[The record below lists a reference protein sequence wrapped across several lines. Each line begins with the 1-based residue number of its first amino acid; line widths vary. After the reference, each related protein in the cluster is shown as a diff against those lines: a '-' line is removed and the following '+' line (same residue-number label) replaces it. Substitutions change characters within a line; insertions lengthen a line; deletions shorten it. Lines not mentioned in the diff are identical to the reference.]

1 MITLAEVR
9 DWLESY
15 HAAQNYYIGKLDN
28 KKMYSIGVYQR
39 KTNVEPRIA
48 IGGRNLASY
57 DGKSVSILI
66 HHNQNANET
75 EKRANYLFN
84 QILKAENVV
93 IGDTPIQMIRLLSNE
108 PIDVGTDDNNVYER
122 VIELDIYYRIEQES
136 EE

>member
-1 MITLAEVR
+1 MLLYTRKYRGCE
-9 DWLESY
+9 DD
-15 HAAQNYYIGKLDN
+15 NIGRSARLVGIL
-28 KKMYSIGVYQR
+28 SR
-39 KTNVEPRIA
+39 SS

-57 DGKSVSILI
+57 DVKSVSILI

-122 VIELDIYYRIEQES
+122 VIELDIYYRLEQES

>member
-28 KKMYSIGVYQR
+28 KQMYSIGVYQR

-57 DGKSVSILI
+57 DVKSVSILI

-93 IGDTPIQMIRLLSNE
+93 IRLLSNE

-122 VIELDIYYRIEQES
+122 VIELDFYYKLES